1 MPATRI
7 TLRRSLA
14 AAAALPLLAVALT
27 ACGYGS
33 EAKDDDAKKAN
44 VAADGKKLSADT
56 VKIGYF
62 PNLTHA
68 TALVGIQEGLFAEG
82 ARRHEG
88 QAVDLQRRAR
98 PRSRRST
105 RASIDIGFIGPSPAI
120 NGYTKS
126 KGKSLRII
134 GGSASGGVK
143 LVVNP
148 KKIKTLDDL
157 KGKKIATP
165 QLGNTQD
172 VAFLNWISEKGWKVD
187 AQSGKG
193 DVSVVRTDNKVT
205 PDAYKSGSIDGAW
218 VPEPTASKL
227 VAEGAKVLLDE
238 STLWPDKKF
247 VITNIIVS
255 QKFLKEHPDVV
266 EAVLRGS
273 VKTNA
278 WINANP
284 DKAKASANAALKALI
299 RQGAAAP
306 RSSTRRGSPIQF
318 TDDPLA
324 ATLDDGGRARG
335 EGRSAG
341 AARPERHLRP
351 DAAEQG
357 PQGRGQA
364 RGRRRRSRRQVTP
377 DPIQDLPG
385 GDDHGTTTLT
395 KAAEAP
401 CVGRRTPPVSRT
413 SRSPSA
419 GPAGTQLVLD
429 DITLDVAPGEF
440 VTLLGASGCGK
451 STLLNLVAGLDRP
464 TAGSIETP
472 GGRPALMF
480 QEHALFPWLTAG
492 KNIELALRLRGV
504 PQGRAPRG
512 GGAAAGTRPARRART
527 ASGCT
532 SCPAACASG
541 SRWPARSPRT
551 ANCC

>member
-44 VAADGKKLSADT
+44 VSSGGKKLSADT

-68 TALVGIQEGLFAEG
+68 TALVGIQEGLIAKELG
-82 ARRHEG
+82 G
-88 QAVDLQRRAR
+88 TTVK
-98 PRSRRST
+98 PST
-105 RASIDIGFIGPSPAI
+105 FNAGPSEIEALNAGSIDIGFIGPSPAI
-120 NGYTKS
+120 NGFAKS

-148 KKIKTLDDL
+148 KKIKTLNDL

-205 PDAYKSGSIDGAW
+205 PDAYKAGSIDGAW

-227 VAEGAKVLLDE
+227 VAQGAKVLLDE

-255 QKFLKEHPDVV
+255 QKFLSEHPDVV

-273 VKTNA
+273 VNTNT

-284 DKAKASANAALKALI
+284 DKAKASANAALKELSGKALPPEVI
-299 RQGAAAP
+299 DPAWK
-306 RSSTRRGSPIQF
+306 SVQF

-324 ATLDDGGRARG
+324 ATLDTEAKHAVK
-335 EGRSAG
+335 AG
-341 AARPERHLRP
+341 LL
-351 DAAEQG
+351 EQ
-357 PQGRGQA
+357 
-364 RGRRRRSRRQVTP
+364 T
-377 DPIQDLPG
+377 DLTGIYDLKP
-385 GDDHGTTTLT
+385 LNKIL
-395 KAAEAP
+395 KAAGKPE
-401 CVGRRTPPVSRT
+401 
-413 SRSPSA
+413 
-419 GPAGTQLVLD
+419 
-429 DITLDVAPGEF
+429 VAD
-440 VTLLGASGCGK
+440 
-451 STLLNLVAGLDRP
+451 AGL
-464 TAGSIETP
+464 
-472 GGRPALMF
+472 
-480 QEHALFPWLTAG
+480 
-492 KNIELALRLRGV
+492 GV
-504 PQGRAPRG
+504 K
-512 GGAAAGTRPARRART
+512 
-527 ASGCT
+527 
-532 SCPAACASG
+532 
-541 SRWPARSPRT
+541 
-551 ANCC
+551 